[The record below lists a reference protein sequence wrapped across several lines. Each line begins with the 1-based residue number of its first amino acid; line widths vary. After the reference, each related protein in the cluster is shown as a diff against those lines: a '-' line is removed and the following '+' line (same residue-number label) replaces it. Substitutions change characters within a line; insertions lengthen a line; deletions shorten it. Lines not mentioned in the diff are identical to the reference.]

1 MARFKEDGCEL
12 HPSCLN
18 CPLPSC
24 PANEPYGMRRALA
37 MTRAKKALIMHLRG
51 KSNEEIALDFGVS
64 IRTVQRW
71 LKIAE
76 EEY

>member
-1 MARFKEDGCEL
+1 MAHFKEDGCEL

-51 KSNEEIALDFGVS
+51 KSNKEIACALGAS
-64 IRTVQRW
+64 LRTVHRW
-71 LKIAE
+71 MKIAQAE
-76 EEY
+76 